1 MTINSTY
8 GTERW
13 DKEKEGPMI
22 YEYTINGRRLKS
34 GDIISTKDGNN
45 SIYSLGF
52 TLLGHLI
59 PGKVDHTVIY
69 TGPDGL
75 CVESGM
81 RGVIS
86 FQAAKRWNSKKMFKD
101 RGLIDTFYAA
111 SSVFAGRGLSPA
123 NEQFARKFVR
133 TYVLGSV
140 GKPYNFN
147 FLDPDNE
154 SCVYCSQLAYLAY
167 KKVDIDLNVG
177 SLGIPIPGIDRIVF
191 PQDILRNS
199 TLIPKTA

>member
-1 MTINSTY
+1 MV
-8 GTERW
+8 
-13 DKEKEGPMI
+13 
-22 YEYTINGRRLKS
+22 YEYIINGRRLKS

-52 TLLGHLI
+52 ILLGHLI

-69 TGPDGL
+69 VGPDGL

-86 FQAAKRWNSKKMFKD
+86 FQVAGRWNSKKMFKE

-111 SSVFAGRGLSPA
+111 SSVFRGRGLSQA
-123 NEQFARKFVR
+123 DEQSARTLVR
-133 TYVLGSV
+133 AYVLGSV

-147 FLDPDNE
+147 FLDPDTE

-167 KKVDIDLNVG
+167 KKIGIDLNVG
-177 SLGIPIPGIDRIVF
+177 SSGIPGIDRIIF
-191 PQDILRNS
+191 PQEILQN
-199 TLIPKTA
+199 TMLIPKTL

>member
-1 MTINSTY
+1 MV
-8 GTERW
+8 
-13 DKEKEGPMI
+13 

-34 GDIISTKDGNN
+34 GDIISTKDGDN

-52 TLLGHLI
+52 ALLGHLI

-69 TGPDGL
+69 VGPEGL

-86 FQAAKRWNSKKMFKD
+86 FQAGNQWNAEKTFKE
-101 RGLIDTFYAA
+101 RGLIDTFFAA
-111 SSVFAGRGLSPA
+111 SSAFSDRRFSAADERH
-123 NEQFARKFVR
+123 ARIFVR
-133 TYVLGSV
+133 AYVLGSV

-147 FLDPDNE
+147 FLNPDTE

-167 KKVDIDLNVG
+167 KKVGINLNTG
-177 SLGIPIPGIDRIVF
+177 SSGIPIPGIDRIVF
-191 PQDILRNS
+191 PEEILQNT

>member
-1 MTINSTY
+1 MVY
-8 GTERW
+8 A
-13 DKEKEGPMI
+13 
-22 YEYTINGRRLKS
+22 YTINGRRLKT

-52 TLLGHLI
+52 ILLGHLI

-69 TGPDGL
+69 IGPDGL

-86 FQAAKRWNSKKMFKD
+86 FRAAKQWNSKKMFKE

-111 SSVFAGRGLSPA
+111 SSAFDGKELSPSD
-123 NEQFARKFVR
+123 EQLARTFIR
-133 TYVLGSV
+133 AYVLGSV

-147 FLDPDNE
+147 FLNPDTE

-167 KKVDIDLNVG
+167 KKIGINLNKG
-177 SLGIPIPGIDRIVF
+177 SIGIPGVDKIVF
-191 PQDILRNS
+191 PEEILQN
-199 TLIPKTA
+199 TAIIPKTG